1 MGKLVY
7 FLFILLIT
15 IINSFAQKQIGDY
28 DFVVTVLD
36 NFKKPIKNLEVR
48 LKNED
53 EDLISKTLTLIDGTI
68 EFRGLLKNK
77 SYHLE
82 FEKSHEKL
90 KNSDK
95 IYIKDIVK
103 TEEIAKAETG
113 FDYFVFVGENVSFSE
128 IGIRDPRPDN
138 PEEVVQNTKS
148 TVDANETKIAE
159 NTNSAIVVTNN
170 GSVNEAIA
178 DTKKQDVTTNTVVS
192 NSSESTNKN
201 SSDVKSEI
209 SKVTS
214 TEVVNEAV
222 AETKK
227 QDFTTNTVASN
238 SSESTNKITT
248 DAKSETSKVTST
260 EAINE
265 AVAETKK
272 QDVTTNTVASNSSE
286 STNKNSSDAK
296 SETSKVTSTEVV
308 NDIVAETKKQD
319 VTTNTVVSN
328 SSDDISKNQKS
339 SVANDGINFS
349 IEKKTEET
357 TVIASEN
364 KSTKNE
370 ITTTNELV
378 DFSILKDKDFNNLET
393 HELLIKEEEKIKN
406 KKINYKVQI
415 GAYTHQEIADK
426 IRVNGFKVEAQT
438 YPDGFTRVTVG
449 NCNSIKEAEQLR
461 KKLIAKGMKDS
472 WILGFYETKRFTMKE
487 LVSNN
492 FFQ

>member
-7 FLFILLIT
+7 FLFILLTT

-159 NTNSAIVVTNN
+159 NTNSASVVTNN

-214 TEVVNEAV
+214 TEVVNEAG

-272 QDVTTNTVASNSSE
+272 QDVTTNTVA
-286 STNKNSSDAK
+286 
-296 SETSKVTSTEVV
+296 
-308 NDIVAETKKQD
+308 
-319 VTTNTVVSN
+319 SN

>member
-53 EDLISKTLTLIDGTI
+53 EDLISKTLTLNDGTI

-148 TVDANETKIAE
+148 AVDANETKIAE

-178 DTKKQDVTTNTVVS
+178 DTKKQDVTTNTVV
-192 NSSESTNKN
+192 
-201 SSDVKSEI
+201 
-209 SKVTS
+209 
-214 TEVVNEAV
+214 
-222 AETKK
+222 
-227 QDFTTNTVASN
+227 
-238 SSESTNKITT
+238 
-248 DAKSETSKVTST
+248 
-260 EAINE
+260 
-265 AVAETKK
+265 
-272 QDVTTNTVASNSSE
+272 SNSSE

-393 HELLIKEEEKIKN
+393 HELLIKEEEKIN
-406 KKINYKVQI
+406 VSP
-415 GAYTHQEIADK
+415 
-426 IRVNGFKVEAQT
+426 FKTE
-438 YPDGFTRVTVG
+438 P
-449 NCNSIKEAEQLR
+449 
-461 KKLIAKGMKDS
+461 
-472 WILGFYETKRFTMKE
+472 
-487 LVSNN
+487 
-492 FFQ
+492 